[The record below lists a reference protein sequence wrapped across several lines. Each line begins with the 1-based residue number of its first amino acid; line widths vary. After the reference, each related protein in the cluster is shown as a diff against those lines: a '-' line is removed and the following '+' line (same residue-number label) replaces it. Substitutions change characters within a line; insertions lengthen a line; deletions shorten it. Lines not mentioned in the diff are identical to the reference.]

1 MSRPGCRDCGLV
13 FPGAHVHE
21 LCAVCT
27 GKRLAERWVR
37 DVVEELLPGG
47 QYEQGDREY
56 RYGSGRGLVIAIGG
70 PKSGLWCDHTAGE
83 GGDLIALIARCIG
96 DDRRAALAWARRWLG
111 QPERRRP
118 ARPLPVHAPE
128 DEAKTRKIAERMFCE
143 AAPLCRG
150 DMVSRYLAGREIDL
164 ERLARANDGKL
175 PKSLR
180 FHPSLWNRESGRAWP
195 AELRVFW
202 ERPDSLR
209 PGRYTCDRFTFAD
222 FYKMHQNRRL
232 TKEVADPKRP
242 GKTKDLTQSIAIWWL
257 NDPRRREHLAG
268 VVFDPTEEVS
278 RDHWNLWRGFGVQP
292 RRGSWRLLRQHL
304 FEVVCSREQR
314 DFRYLLDTMARLFKH
329 PALPAEVAVVMKG
342 DEGCGKGILG
352 RALYRIMGQHGLH
365 ISHPEHLR
373 GKHNAH
379 LRDCVYL
386 FADEAFYAGD
396 KQHES
401 ILKAIITENTLAIE
415 PKNKNLIDVPN
426 YLHMWMASNLD
437 CVVPASL
444 RARRWFIPKVSDHR
458 IGDRE
463 YFAAIYREIAEG
475 GLEAMLFDLL
485 HRDISQFD
493 PRTVPLTGPLA
504 IQKLHLVDGLFG
516 AGFYLGQPVWCPVVS
531 GVVRVLHDG
540 IIDEILSAMV

>member
-195 AELRVFW
+195 AMVAAIVDPEGQFLAVHRTWLVEDENGCVTKADLKQQKMSF
-202 ERPDSLR
+202 
-209 PGRYTCDRFTFAD
+209 GRYTHKGGCIRLWRPNWREATSEDYLALSEGIEDGMTDAERQPSWRVAAGVSLGALLTTWVPPVISRVVLIVDNDQPGSKAALLLDRVRERF
-222 FYKMHQNRRL
+222 RREGREVWVHRPL
-232 TKEVADPKRP
+232 PGMKDVNEVAMR
-242 GKTKDLTQSIAIWWL
+242 LS
-257 NDPRRREHLAG
+257 RRR
-268 VVFDPTEEVS
+268 
-278 RDHWNLWRGFGVQP
+278 
-292 RRGSWRLLRQHL
+292 
-304 FEVVCSREQR
+304 
-314 DFRYLLDTMARLFKH
+314 
-329 PALPAEVAVVMKG
+329 
-342 DEGCGKGILG
+342 
-352 RALYRIMGQHGLH
+352 
-365 ISHPEHLR
+365 
-373 GKHNAH
+373 
-379 LRDCVYL
+379 
-386 FADEAFYAGD
+386 
-396 KQHES
+396 
-401 ILKAIITENTLAIE
+401 
-415 PKNKNLIDVPN
+415 
-426 YLHMWMASNLD
+426 
-437 CVVPASL
+437 
-444 RARRWFIPKVSDHR
+444 
-458 IGDRE
+458 
-463 YFAAIYREIAEG
+463 
-475 GLEAMLFDLL
+475 
-485 HRDISQFD
+485 
-493 PRTVPLTGPLA
+493 
-504 IQKLHLVDGLFG
+504 
-516 AGFYLGQPVWCPVVS
+516 
-531 GVVRVLHDG
+531 
-540 IIDEILSAMV
+540 